1 MIINKS
7 GVFQLPL
14 QRTNAKKIILCSK
27 KSGTTPE
34 LSDFY
39 FLDLLRHKTENVLPS
54 ELGETSGP
62 SSEEPFWIF

>member
-14 QRTNAKKIILCSK
+14 QQTNAKKLFCVQK
-27 KSGTTPE
+27 NSGTTPE

-39 FLDLLRHKTENVLPS
+39 FLDLLRHKTENVLSS

-62 SSEEPFWIF
+62 SGEEPFWIF